1 MSHLSSVPERNRDRR
16 PRERLAGSTGWERA
30 CDRTVTVKHFCLME
44 ELALEISTATNEDGL
59 FEALA
64 RASMRLG
71 FDHFALA
78 YEQRSSCSD
87 AFNPFIVNDYHRIDA
102 RKVFIREA
110 Q

>member
-30 CDRTVTVKHFCLME
+30 GDRTVTVKHFCLME

-64 RASMRLG
+64 RASMSLG
-71 FDHFALA
+71 LDRTSVVVGK
-78 YEQRSSCSD
+78 RSPVRVD
-87 AFNPFIVNDYHRIDA
+87 IGGRRFI
-102 RKVFIREA
+102 KKKKT
-110 Q
+110 